1 MCPEQQ
7 SKGVCK
13 LTRCPYPHQT
23 RTIKI
28 EQSHIEKPDCVRIK
42 RRKQTSKCST
52 KDYFIQTAVKTNAEA
67 CNAIDSNEQDAKL
80 NVKRYF
86 DEDRNDVVAASA
98 ADKTELNSKM
108 TCDQSNSNNS
118 TSESS
123 NTSTAATPSKR
134 NAETN
139 EGNVEKIIVKR
150 KPIVG
155 SLPSFIPIG

>member
-7 SKGVCK
+7 SKGICK

-42 RRKQTSKCST
+42 RRKQTSECPST
-52 KDYFIQTAVKTNAEA
+52 GDSIEGRVKSNAAANE
-67 CNAIDSNEQDAKL
+67 IEQDAKL

-86 DEDRNDVVAASA
+86 DDGNGDAVAATDA
-98 ADKTELNSKM
+98 AASHETATNSKKS
-108 TCDQSNSNNS
+108 CDQTNSVGS

-123 NTSTAATPSKR
+123 KTISSA
-134 NAETN
+134 N
-139 EGNVEKIIVKR
+139 EENCEKIIVVR

>member
-7 SKGVCK
+7 AKGICK

-23 RTIKI
+23 RTVKI
-28 EQSHIEKPDCVRIK
+28 EQSHIEKPDCERNK
-42 RRKQTSKCST
+42 RRKQTPKCPST
-52 KDYFIQTAVKTNAEA
+52 GDIVERRLKSTEA
-67 CNAIDSNEQDAKL
+67 ANGNEQDAKL

-86 DEDRNDVVAASA
+86 DDGNDDVVAAA
-98 ADKTELNSKM
+98 ATATSVTDKTATNSKK
-108 TCDQSNSNNS
+108 TCDQTNSVGS

-123 NTSTAATPSKR
+123 SKTISLID
-134 NAETN
+134 E
-139 EGNVEKIIVKR
+139 EDCEKIIVVR